1 MKILFCINY
10 NVKLKLSKYDIKDYL
25 KQYSKILIW
34 FLVLFFI
41 GIILAIFVANSDDG
55 YLKLLTKENKILY
68 QVING
73 EYVGGKVFWKKLL
86 SLLSPMIIIFILHL
100 NYYFSY
106 FSFFVIA
113 YQGMV
118 LTLTIFAVVSTYGIS
133 GVLNSLFLILPIN
146 IIYIAILIYFSAI
159 CFYRSKVAKGQK
171 NFLYN
176 IKDNGF
182 LMGTIMSVLFVILLS
197 FFVSVIVPQILK
209 SAIFIIF

>member
-1 MKILFCINY
+1 MKILFCIKY
-10 NVKLKLSKYDIKDYL
+10 NVKLKFSKYDIKDYL

-41 GIILAIFVANSDDG
+41 GIILAILVASSDDG

-73 EYVGGKVFWKKLL
+73 EFVGGKVFWKKLM
-86 SLLSPMIIIFILHL
+86 SLLSPMVIIFILNL

-106 FSFFVIA
+106 FSFLVIA

-118 LTLTIFAVVSTYGIS
+118 LTLTIFAVVSTYGLS

-146 IIYIAILIYFSAI
+146 IIYIAILIYFSAV
-159 CFYRSKVAKGQK
+159 CFHRSKTAKWQK
-171 NFLYN
+171 NFFYN
-176 IKDNGF
+176 IKDNKF
-182 LMGTIMSVLFVILLS
+182 LMGIIISVLLVILLS
-197 FFVSVIVPQILK
+197 FLISVIIPLVLK